1 MAAEGGGAGALHRAA
16 VHPEDPSPHRTGP
29 PERRE
34 RPARFAGPA
43 AAPHAPSDLLVLRDG
58 RAPSDGGGGQ
68 MGPWISPTASQFE
81 SPAS

>member
-1 MAAEGGGAGALHRAA
+1 MAAEGGGAGALHGAA

-43 AAPHAPSDLLVLRDG
+43 AAPHAPADLLVSSGTGVRPLTVAGG
-58 RAPSDGGGGQ
+58 RWGLG
-68 MGPWISPTASQFE
+68 
-81 SPAS
+81 